1 MKIALLIVGILAVV
15 FIVLVVVSAM
25 QDITD
30 DY

>member
-1 MKIALLIVGILAVV
+1 MLTALLIVGILAVGV
-15 FIVLVVVSAM
+15 VGLVILSAM